1 MRKWI
6 YIGLAFAFLATV
18 LLIAKCND
26 EAEVVVQD
34 EFVPKKEQTIEV
46 AKRNTLDSIAL
57 QRANDSIEILNNMIA
72 NNVKQVKYIK
82 VKSNEKAPRTKLLDS
97 RQTRRHPER
106 DTRHGRTMDI
116 QIQTGRDR
124 SPLQGLSSQPLCSKG
139 LHPNQERSLLR
150 KLCPRSIFRHTPP
163 SLVVKFR
170 LGGAVCLVTVTR
182 RARP

>member
-6 YIGLAFAFLATV
+6 YIGLAFAFLAAV

-34 EFVPKKEQTIEV
+34 EFVPKKEQTVEV

-82 VKSNEKAPRTKLLDS
+82 VKSNEKANNVSTWSSAQYNQYLS
-97 RQTRRHPER
+97 
-106 DTRHGRTMDI
+106 
-116 QIQTGRDR
+116 DR
-124 SPLQGLSSQPLCSKG
+124 YKD
-139 LHPNQERSLLR
+139 R
-150 KLCPRSIFRHTPP
+150 K
-163 SLVVKFR
+163 
-170 LGGAVCLVTVTR
+170 
-182 RARP
+182 

>member
-6 YIGLAFAFLATV
+6 YIGLAFAFLAAV

-72 NNVKQVKYIK
+72 NNIKQVKYIK
-82 VKSNEKAPRTKLLDS
+82 VKSNEKANNVSTWSSAQYNQYLS
-97 RQTRRHPER
+97 
-106 DTRHGRTMDI
+106 
-116 QIQTGRDR
+116 DR
-124 SPLQGLSSQPLCSKG
+124 YKD
-139 LHPNQERSLLR
+139 R
-150 KLCPRSIFRHTPP
+150 K
-163 SLVVKFR
+163 
-170 LGGAVCLVTVTR
+170 
-182 RARP
+182 